1 MFGLGGPKKY
11 RSNLWPFS
19 PTKACDLPTC
29 LDFSKSPYFSDLDF
43 VSLLTPHVPSLLPY
57 DSHLPPVEKIVWF
70 YEFKFL
76 PRNSYLE
83 HGLGY
88 KFEQTL
94 TNSVYALIYRV
105 LAVPE
110 VVFPASIDFPD
121 DWFSLPPLNFAY
133 RAHELEWLENL
144 KPHQKHRCTKAYGEL
159 QQSINWPR
167 SLDVFPKCD
176 ELLLAKSK
184 PRIIWNVP
192 PILQAFL
199 GPLFRQ
205 VTLHMKEHFDGR
217 KVYLSGGKKFT
228 LFFACGVESSDLSNW
243 ANYSVAM
250 LRAGVID
257 WAGIFLGDDT
267 LVLYIQD
274 GVIKSMEN
282 DFSAYDSTQRDAA
295 QKRLVHFYKKIGIPD
310 LYCSACLHISNMKL
324 RVRYGDK
331 KQFSFKIKLPSMQTA
346 TGKPDTCVGNSIMNM
361 DATVQFM
368 CSRASYEDYGFVAK
382 QSFHNKWTDGSFLK
396 GFWCLNQEGWYSWN
410 ALPSC
415 LIKLLKTFTYKGES
429 LRSLLCKNLS
439 SVGLSQTPIVSALI
453 RHFGVTGVQNPNLVR
468 VFGNESVPL
477 SISPL
482 IEFLENRYSVPITW
496 FISLQDLL
504 LRADLG
510 SNVSHPLWSV
520 LASVDHGDGDGLLEN
535 CIA

>member
-1 MFGLGGPKKY
+1 MWFFH
-11 RSNLWPFS
+11 FS
-19 PTKACDLPTC
+19 
-29 LDFSKSPYFSDLDF
+29 F
-43 VSLLTPHVPSLLPY
+43 LPY
-57 DSHLPPVEKIVWF
+57 
-70 YEFKFL
+70 
-76 PRNSYLE
+76 NSVLE

-110 VVFPASIDFPD
+110 VVFPTSIDFPD
-121 DWFSLPPLNFAY
+121 DWFSIPFLDFQY

-144 KPHQKHRCTKAYGEL
+144 KPHQRSRCVKAYGEL
-159 QQSINWPR
+159 LQSVNWPR
-167 SLDVFPKCD
+167 TLDVFPKGD

-192 PILQAFL
+192 PVLQAFL

-205 VTLHMKEHFDGR
+205 VTLHLKQYFDGVR
-217 KVYLSGGKKFT
+217 IYSSGGQKFT
-228 LFFACGVESSDLSNW
+228 LYFACGIDSSDLSNW
-243 ANYSVAM
+243 ANRVVAM
-250 LRAGVID
+250 LRSGVID
-257 WAGIFLGDDT
+257 WAGVFLGDDT
-267 LVLYIQD
+267 LVLFVEN

-295 QKRLVHFYKKIGIPD
+295 QRRLVHFYKKMGIPD

-324 RVRYGDK
+324 RVRYGDSR
-331 KQFSFKIKLPSMQTA
+331 QYSFKVKLPTMQTA

-368 CSRASYEDYGFVAK
+368 TKRCSYAQYGFVAK
-382 QSFHNKWTDGSFLK
+382 QVFHDVWTHGTFLK
-396 GFWCLNQEGWYSWN
+396 GFWCLNQEGFYSWN

-429 LRSLLCKNLS
+429 LRELLCKNLS
-439 SVGLSQTPIVSALI
+439 SVGLSQTPIVRDLISAY
-453 RHFGVTGVQNPNLVR
+453 GVTGVPQQNLVR
-468 VFGNESVPL
+468 VFGNEAVPL
-477 SISPL
+477 SINPL

-496 FISLQDLL
+496 FISLRDLL
-504 LRADLG
+504 LRSSLG
-510 SNVSHPLWSV
+510 ANVSHPLWSV
-520 LASVDHGDGDGLLEN
+520 LAAVDHGDGGGLSVN